1 MPANTMKVDRT
12 TIFGNPFS
20 AEQHTRA
27 GAVSMFRLWLNGK
40 LPEGAFPDW
49 AMHMLMI
56 KRPMMLEALPSLRG
70 KNLACW
76 CPLPE
81 PGTPD
86 LCHAAVLLEWLKPDR
101 KAKPVNPL

>member
-49 AMHMLMI
+49 AMHRLMI

-81 PGTPD
+81 PGAPD
-86 LCHAAVLLEWLKPDR
+86 LCHAAVLLEWLKSHR
-101 KAKPVNPL
+101 QRRRR